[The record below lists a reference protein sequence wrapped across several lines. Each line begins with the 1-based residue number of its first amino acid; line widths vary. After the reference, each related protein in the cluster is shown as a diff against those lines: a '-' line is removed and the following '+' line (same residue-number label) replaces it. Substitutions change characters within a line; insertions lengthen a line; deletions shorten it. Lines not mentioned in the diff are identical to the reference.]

1 MKKMAASFAPVFT
14 HSVYLLEYDLIL
26 INFPFIGPGTR
37 WCCQRV
43 YRTLSGH
50 NFLCNTKFC
59 VIKFAK
65 IVRQLARKAGSFL
78 DATESTRDD
87 QGKTNPGGK
96 PAVGMTQ
103 DTFTIEGNVA
113 VIRWPAALSPEQ
125 YQDLQDWIKV
135 ALRRTAREAGVKP
148 T

>member
-1 MKKMAASFAPVFT
+1 M
-14 HSVYLLEYDLIL
+14 
-26 INFPFIGPGTR
+26 
-37 WCCQRV
+37 
-43 YRTLSGH
+43 
-50 NFLCNTKFC
+50 
-59 VIKFAK
+59 
-65 IVRQLARKAGSFL
+65 ARKAGSFL

-87 QGKTNPGGK
+87 QGKANPGGK

>member
-1 MKKMAASFAPVFT
+1 
-14 HSVYLLEYDLIL
+14 
-26 INFPFIGPGTR
+26 
-37 WCCQRV
+37 
-43 YRTLSGH
+43 
-50 NFLCNTKFC
+50 
-59 VIKFAK
+59 
-65 IVRQLARKAGSFL
+65 
-78 DATESTRDD
+78 
-87 QGKTNPGGK
+87 
-96 PAVGMTQ
+96 MTQ